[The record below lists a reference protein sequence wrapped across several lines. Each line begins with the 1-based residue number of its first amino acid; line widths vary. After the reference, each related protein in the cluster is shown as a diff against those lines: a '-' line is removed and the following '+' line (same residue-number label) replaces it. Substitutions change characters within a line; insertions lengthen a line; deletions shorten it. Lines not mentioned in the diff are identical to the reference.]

1 MRSVTRAALAAA
13 LFVPSLIAAQ
23 NAPPASNRWN
33 IDPVHSA
40 VNFRVRHLGISWV
53 NGAFRQWTGTFTYDP
68 AHPEASSV
76 TATIQTASIDT
87 QNPRRDAD
95 LKQNYLYVDS
105 FPQITFV
112 SRRVEADR
120 PDHLRITGDL
130 TMHGVRKSVVLD
142 TDVGGIMATPRGRRA
157 AFSATTTLDR
167 KDFGMTFSGVIE
179 GVRVVGDEVRI
190 SIDVEAT
197 EATSP

>member
-1 MRSVTRAALAAA
+1 MRSIRRAALTAA

-23 NAPPASNRWN
+23 NAPTASNRWN

-68 AHPEASSV
+68 ARPEASSV

-95 LKQNYLYVDS
+95 LRQNYLNVDS
-105 FPQITFV
+105 FPQIAFA

-130 TMHGVRKSVVLD
+130 TMHGVTKAVVLD

-167 KDFGMTFSGVIE
+167 KEFGMTFSGIIE
-179 GVRVVGDEVRI
+179 VVRIVGDEVRI
-190 SIDVEAT
+190 SIDIEAT
-197 EATSP
+197 EASP

>member
-23 NAPPASNRWN
+23 NAPAAANRWN

-68 AHPEASSV
+68 ARPESSAV
-76 TATIQTASIDT
+76 TAHIQTASIDT

-95 LKQNYLYVDS
+95 LRQNYLYVDS
-105 FPQITFV
+105 FPDITFI
-112 SRRVEADR
+112 SRRVDVAGTDR
-120 PDHLRITGDL
+120 LRITGDL
-130 TMHGVRKSVVLD
+130 TMHGVTRPVMLD
-142 TDVGGIMATPRGRRA
+142 TEVGGIFTTPRGRRA

-167 KDFGMTFSGVIE
+167 KDFGMTFSGIIE

-197 EATSP
+197 EAQSP

>member
-13 LFVPSLIAAQ
+13 LFVPSVIAAQ
-23 NAPPASNRWN
+23 NTPAASNRWN

-53 NGAFRQWTGTFTYDP
+53 NGAFRQWSAEFVYDP

-76 TATIQTASIDT
+76 TAHIQTASIDT

-95 LKQNYLYVDS
+95 LKQNYLYADS
-105 FPQITFV
+105 FPEITFV
-112 SRRVEADR
+112 SRRVDADR
-120 PDHLRITGDL
+120 PEHLRITGDL
-130 TMHGVRKSVVLD
+130 TMHGVTRPVLLD
-142 TDVGGIMATPRGRRA
+142 TDVGGIVSTPRGRRA

-190 SIDVEAT
+190 SIDIEAT
-197 EATSP
+197 EAIGP